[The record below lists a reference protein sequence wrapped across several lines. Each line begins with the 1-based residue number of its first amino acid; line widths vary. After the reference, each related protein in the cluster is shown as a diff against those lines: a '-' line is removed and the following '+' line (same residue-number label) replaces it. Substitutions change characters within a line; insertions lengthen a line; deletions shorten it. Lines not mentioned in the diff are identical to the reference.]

1 MQDPCAGNGYLA
13 ARLGYRSA
21 QSLRN
26 QCKRS
31 EGQMVSTHRLQSQ
44 STTPAEGL
52 STKALELAREKR
64 RRHQTR
70 TRKVVF
76 GVVSLITSVL
86 IINALIGE
94 QGVLSVMRAR
104 AARTSLETVMDS
116 LQKENYEL
124 RQLADDLR
132 TDRST
137 IERIARDDLGLIA
150 PGEQVLII
158 GEPRDSE
165 PRTPAR

>member
-1 MQDPCAGNGYLA
+1 
-13 ARLGYRSA
+13 
-21 QSLRN
+21 
-26 QCKRS
+26 
-31 EGQMVSTHRLQSQ
+31 MVSTHRLQSK
-44 STTPAEGL
+44 STTLAEGL
-52 STKALELAREKR
+52 SNKALDVAREKR

-70 TRKVVF
+70 TRKAVF
-76 GVVSLITSVL
+76 GVVSLITSIL

-104 AARTSLETVMDS
+104 AARTTLETVMNS

-132 TDRST
+132 TDQST

-158 GEPRDSE
+158 GEPR
-165 PRTPAR
+165 TPAH

>member
-1 MQDPCAGNGYLA
+1 MG
-13 ARLGYRSA
+13 
-21 QSLRN
+21 
-26 QCKRS
+26 
-31 EGQMVSTHRLQSQ
+31 STHRLQAK

-52 STKALELAREKR
+52 SDKVLDLAREKR

-104 AARTSLETVMDS
+104 AARTTLERVMDS

-158 GEPRDSE
+158 GEPRASD

>member
-1 MQDPCAGNGYLA
+1 
-13 ARLGYRSA
+13 
-21 QSLRN
+21 
-26 QCKRS
+26 
-31 EGQMVSTHRLQSQ
+31 MVSTNRSQ
-44 STTPAEGL
+44 SKSPTPAEGP
-52 STKALELAREKR
+52 SNKALDLAREKR
-64 RRHQTR
+64 SRHQTR

-104 AARTSLETVMDS
+104 AARTTLETVMDS

-165 PRTPAR
+165 PRTRAR

>member
-1 MQDPCAGNGYLA
+1 
-13 ARLGYRSA
+13 
-21 QSLRN
+21 
-26 QCKRS
+26 
-31 EGQMVSTHRLQSQ
+31 MVSTNRSQ
-44 STTPAEGL
+44 SKSPTPAEGP
-52 STKALELAREKR
+52 SNKALDLAREKR
-64 RRHQTR
+64 SRHQTR
-70 TRKVVF
+70 TRKAVF
-76 GVVSLITSVL
+76 VVVSLITSIL

-94 QGVLSVMRAR
+94 QGVLSVIRAR
-104 AARTSLETVMDS
+104 AARTTLETVMDS

-158 GEPRDSE
+158 GEARDSN
-165 PRTPAR
+165 PRTPTH

>member
-1 MQDPCAGNGYLA
+1 
-13 ARLGYRSA
+13 
-21 QSLRN
+21 
-26 QCKRS
+26 
-31 EGQMVSTHRLQSQ
+31 MVSTHRLQAT

-52 STKALELAREKR
+52 SDKALDLAREKR

-104 AARTSLETVMDS
+104 AARTTLETVMNS

-132 TDRST
+132 TDWST

-165 PRTPAR
+165 P

>member
-1 MQDPCAGNGYLA
+1 MQDPCAGNGYLTA
-13 ARLGYRSA
+13 GLGCRSVKP
-21 QSLRN
+21 LRN
-26 QCKRS
+26 QRKRS
-31 EGQMVSTHRLQSQ
+31 EGQMVSTTRLQSKRA
-44 STTPAEGL
+44 TRAEGL
-52 STKALELAREKR
+52 NNKALDIAREKR
-64 RRHQTR
+64 RFRQTR
-70 TRKVVF
+70 TRKMVL
-76 GVVSLITSVL
+76 GVVSLVTSILV
-86 IINALIGE
+86 INALIGE

-104 AARTSLETVMDS
+104 AARTTLETVMNS

-150 PGEQVLII
+150 PGEQVLFS